1 MIELIEQQTQDI
13 SWFFITGENIAFI
26 ASGGGPLPTTIASQT
41 FDDLDLVYDSIFD
54 LPDRCDV
61 VINPELKKMIYPN
74 TVNEQYL
81 ADFVLMASKGLFSYD
96 KTVVNK
102 FSDTG
107 YHLVASPT
115 KPLTADEL
123 PAPLLELLACRKD
136 QNILGNTIDISL
148 L

>member
-13 SWFFITGENIAFI
+13 SWFFISGKNIAFI
-26 ASGGGPLPTTIASQT
+26 ASGGGPLPATIASHS
-41 FDDLDLVYDSIFD
+41 FDDLDAVFDRIYD

-61 VINPELKKMIYPN
+61 IINPELKKLIYPN
-74 TVNEQYL
+74 LVNDRYL
-81 ADFVLMASKGLFSYD
+81 ADFVLMAGKGLFGYD
-96 KTVVNK
+96 KTVINK
-102 FSDTG
+102 FSDSR

-123 PAPLLELLACRKD
+123 PVTLLELLACRTD
-136 QNILGNTIDISL
+136 QNILGHTIDISL